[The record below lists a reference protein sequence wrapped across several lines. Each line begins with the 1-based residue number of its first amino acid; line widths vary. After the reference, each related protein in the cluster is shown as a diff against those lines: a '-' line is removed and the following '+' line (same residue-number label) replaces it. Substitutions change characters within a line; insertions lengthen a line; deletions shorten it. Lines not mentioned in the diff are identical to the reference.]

1 MDTIFIEDLRLKT
14 LVGVYPR
21 ERSVPQTVALDLEID
36 HAPPTGKSL
45 RDDLRATIDYA
56 AVVECVRSELAKGQY
71 NLLETLAE
79 AIAALILEKFP
90 ALRVRVRLAK
100 PGIIKGAAKVGIAI
114 ERTAESPPA
123 VE

>member
-14 LVGVYPR
+14 LVGIYPR
-21 ERSVPQTVALDLEID
+21 EKTVPQTVALDLEID
-36 HAPPTGKSL
+36 HAPPAEKNL
-45 RDDLRATIDYA
+45 RDDIRATIDYA
-56 AVVECVRSELAKGQY
+56 AVVEFLHTELAKGQY

-79 AIAALILEKFP
+79 TIAARILENFP

-100 PGIIKGAAKVGIAI
+100 LGILKGAGRVGVAI
-114 ERTAESPPA
+114 ERAAEPRTA